1 MNQYNLH
8 ERRLRGSI
16 SLTNLHE
23 PHLRSDQSMQN
34 HNEIAV
40 LAARARKHPQHN
52 GLQVES
58 YRRGVKNTS
67 IRTVPATL
75 LKKIAGWLR
84 KG

>member
-1 MNQYNLH
+1 MNNLH
-8 ERRLRGSI
+8 ERRLRG
-16 SLTNLHE
+16 TVAVGNMHERHLHTGQ
-23 PHLRSDQSMQN
+23 HMQN

-58 YRRGVKNTS
+58 YRRGVKSTRT
-67 IRTVPATL
+67 RTVPATL